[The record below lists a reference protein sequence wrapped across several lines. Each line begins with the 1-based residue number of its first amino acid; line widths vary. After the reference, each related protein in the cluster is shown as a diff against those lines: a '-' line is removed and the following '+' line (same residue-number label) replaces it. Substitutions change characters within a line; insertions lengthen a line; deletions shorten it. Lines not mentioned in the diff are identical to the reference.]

1 MTNQQQFVTSD
12 KQTRTAVAASPVQ
25 TPAADGVSK
34 NGRIPLVSLSNL
46 SKSFREGRDT
56 REVLSDITFDFYEG
70 EFTLLLG
77 HSGSGKSTLLNLISG
92 IEAPDGGE
100 ITINDISISRFSE
113 RERTL
118 FRRDQI
124 GFIFQF
130 FNLIP
135 TMTVLEN
142 ITLPQ
147 ELAGK
152 RRQEV
157 ETAAMRL
164 LERVGLADRRDT
176 FPDKLSGGEQ
186 QRVAIARALVHDP
199 LLLLADEPTGNLDE
213 ENGRRIL
220 DLLLELTR
228 TAGKTL
234 IMASHN
240 IEIAELADRVLRVTD
255 GQLITLPE

>member
-1 MTNQQQFVTSD
+1 MATQQH
-12 KQTRTAVAASPVQ
+12 SPSLFER
-25 TPAADGVSK
+25 PATTVSSPTMSK
-34 NGRIPLVSLSNL
+34 NGRTPLVSLTNL

-56 REVLSDITFDFYEG
+56 RQVLYDITFDFYEG

-92 IEAPDGGE
+92 IEEPDGSR
-100 ITINDISISRFSE
+100 ITIYDIPISHFSE

-130 FNLIP
+130 FNLIS

-152 RRQEV
+152 RRQDV

-164 LERVGLADRRDT
+164 LERVGLADRCDT

-186 QRVAIARALVHDP
+186 QARPSRPSCTATAASARRGRSRATP
-199 LLLLADEPTGNLDE
+199 LTTTPSCSRQQRA
-213 ENGRRIL
+213 R
-220 DLLLELTR
+220 
-228 TAGKTL
+228 
-234 IMASHN
+234 
-240 IEIAELADRVLRVTD
+240 
-255 GQLITLPE
+255 

>member
-1 MTNQQQFVTSD
+1 MTKKPQVSS
-12 KQTRTAVAASPVQ
+12 RLESSATAVSTPVKSRQ
-25 TPAADGVSK
+25 SVIK
-34 NGRIPLVSLSNL
+34 NERISLVSLANL
-46 SKSFREGRDT
+46 SKHFREGRDT
-56 REVLSDITFDFYEG
+56 REVLHDVTFDFYEG

-92 IEAPDGGE
+92 IEAPDSGD
-100 ITINDISISRFSE
+100 IRINNIPISRFSE

-152 RRQEV
+152 RRQDV
-157 ETAAMRL
+157 ETAAMHL
-164 LERVGLADRRDT
+164 LQRVGLADRRDT

-199 LLLLADEPTGNLDE
+199 LLVLADEPTGNLDE

-255 GQLITLPE
+255 GQLVPIRDA

>member
-1 MTNQQQFVTSD
+1 MAKQQPLSISANALPTP
-12 KQTRTAVAASPVQ
+12 TAVSP
-25 TPAADGVSK
+25 DKVSN
-34 NGRIPLVSLSNL
+34 NGRIPLVSLTNL

-56 REVLSDITFDFYEG
+56 RQVLSDITFDFYKG

-100 ITINDISISRFSE
+100 ITINDIPISRFRE
-113 RERTL
+113 RDRTL

-152 RRQEV
+152 RRQDV

-164 LERVGLADRRDT
+164 LQRVGLADRRDT

-199 LLLLADEPTGNLDE
+199 LLVLADEPTGNLDE

-255 GQLITLPE
+255 GQLIPIRKT

>member
-1 MTNQQQFVTSD
+1 MSKQQPLSISANALPTP
-12 KQTRTAVAASPVQ
+12 TAVSP
-25 TPAADGVSK
+25 DKVSN
-34 NGRIPLVSLSNL
+34 NGRIPFVSLTNL

-56 REVLSDITFDFYEG
+56 RQVLSDITFDFYKG

-100 ITINDISISRFSE
+100 IMINDISISRFSE

-118 FRRDQI
+118 FRRDRI

-164 LERVGLADRRDT
+164 LKRVGLADRRDT
-176 FPDKLSGGEQ
+176 FPDTLSGGEQ

-228 TAGKTL
+228 AAGKTL

-240 IEIAELADRVLRVTD
+240 MEIAELADRVLRVTD
-255 GQLITLPE
+255 GQLIPVRKT

>member
-1 MTNQQQFVTSD
+1 MT
-12 KQTRTAVAASPVQ
+12 KQHNSPLQPEHLTTVAAIPTKPVQ
-25 TPAADGVSK
+25 LVGK

-56 REVLSDITFDFYEG
+56 RQVLHDITFDFYEG

-92 IEAPDGGE
+92 IEEPDGGE

>member
-1 MTNQQQFVTSD
+1 MTNQQFVTSD

-25 TPAADGVSK
+25 TPAADSVSK
-34 NGRIPLVSLSNL
+34 NGRISLVSLTNL

-228 TAGKTL
+228 SAGKTL

-240 IEIAELADRVLRVTD
+240 IEIAEYADRVLRVTD
-255 GQLITLPE
+255 GQLVPIREA

>member
-1 MTNQQQFVTSD
+1 MMNQHLFATPD
-12 KQTRTAVAASPVQ
+12 TQTTTAVSPDKV
-25 TPAADGVSK
+25 GK
-34 NGRIPLVSLSNL
+34 NGRIPLVSLTNL

-56 REVLSDITFDFYEG
+56 REVLSSITFDFYEG

-92 IEAPDGGE
+92 IEEPDGGE

-152 RRQEV
+152 RRQEL

-199 LLLLADEPTGNLDE
+199 MLVLADEPTGNLDE

-220 DLLLELTR
+220 DLLLDLTR

-240 IEIAELADRVLRVTD
+240 IEIAEYADRVLRVTD
-255 GQLITLPE
+255 GQLVPIRNA

>member
-1 MTNQQQFVTSD
+1 MMNQQLLATSD
-12 KQTRTAVAASPVQ
+12 TQTATAVSS
-25 TPAADGVSK
+25 DNSGK
-34 NGRIPLVSLSNL
+34 NGRIPLVSLTNL

-56 REVLSDITFDFYEG
+56 RQVLSDSTFDFYEG

-92 IEAPDGGE
+92 IESPDGGE

-213 ENGRRIL
+213 ENGQRIL

-228 TAGKTL
+228 AAGKTL

-240 IEIAELADRVLRVTD
+240 IEIAQYADRVLRVVD
-255 GQLITLPE
+255 GQLIPVRNA